1 MVHSVAARSPDQNG
15 RRLPLAMVTGR
26 CVLRRDVVQVRFA
39 RLAGRPKVAR
49 AGIVRHRAVHDWR
62 HRTGQLGR
70 RLVVAKGLLVVS
82 EVARRAVLVR
92 LPLAPAPKGAGP
104 NPVLGA
110 LRLAMAWRV
119 VAAAHGNSEVDARA
133 RNVAPGSPAPV
144 LRLRAQWDC

>member
-26 CVLRRDVVQVRFA
+26 RVLRRDVVQVRFA

-92 LPLAPAPKGAGP
+92 LPLAPAPKGTGP

-110 LRLAMAWRV
+110 LRLTTAWRAV
-119 VAAAHGNSEVDARA
+119 AHGNSEVDARA

-144 LRLRAQWDC
+144 LRLRAQGDW